1 MHMPRSKQRPGNQHL
16 RDAEELPQDRHLSN
30 LPKFSVRYLSKDV
43 VYPLIPKMKVEF
55 CYNCLNY
62 NSLFNASFFQLKKKS
77 YQLNTS
83 IWCDCF
89 QVSIFYYFNI
99 FSQLVQNGK
108 SLKSVSWKYSWN
120 NTHHQIQY
128 QMSTGVI

>member
-62 NSLFNASFFQLKKKS
+62 ISLFNASFFQWKKNLTNLTHPYDVIVFKYRS
-77 YQLNTS
+77 F
-83 IWCDCF
+83 II
-89 QVSIFYYFNI
+89 SIF
-99 FSQLVQNGK
+99 L
-108 SLKSVSWKYSWN
+108 VSWFKMGNLWN
-120 NTHHQIQY
+120 QFLESIHGTTPTTKSNIKW
-128 QMSTGVI
+128 VLA